1 MLSALVGNLVRSQL
15 QRLGF
20 YLARTRL
27 SPNAFTVIGLLL
39 NIVVAVI
46 IAGGNLVVG
55 GIMALVAG
63 GFDMLDGAVARVT
76 GRITRF
82 GGFFDS
88 TLDRYS
94 EAIVYFGLLIY
105 LLDIEAGTTAIA
117 LLFATIVGSLMVSY
131 TRARAEAANVDAE
144 VGLFARPERII
155 LLAILLIF
163 DQPVL
168 ALWILAIVT
177 NLTTMQRI
185 FHVWRQTRYGEE

>member
-15 QRLGF
+15 LRLGSI
-20 YLARTRL
+20 LARTRL

-46 IAGGNLVVG
+46 LASGNLVLG

-63 GFDMLDGAVARVT
+63 AFDMLDGAVARVT

-94 EAIVYFGLLIY
+94 EAIVFFGLLIY
-105 LLDIEAGTTAIA
+105 LMDIEAGTTAIA
-117 LLFATIVGSLMVSY
+117 LLFAAIVGSLMVSY
-131 TRARAEAANVDAE
+131 TRARAESADVDAE

-155 LLAILLIF
+155 VLAILLIIG
-163 DQPVL
+163 QPIL

-177 NLTTMQRI
+177 NVTTAQRI
-185 FHVWRQTRYGEE
+185 FHVWRQTRNGAD